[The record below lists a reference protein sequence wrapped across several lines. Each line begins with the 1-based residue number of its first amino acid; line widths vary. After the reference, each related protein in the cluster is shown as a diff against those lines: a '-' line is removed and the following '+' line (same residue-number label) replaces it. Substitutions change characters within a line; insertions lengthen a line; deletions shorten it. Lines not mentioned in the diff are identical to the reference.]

1 MKKRVFYSLVT
12 VCLFA
17 LNMTACSSAPD
28 ETDVQWYEPKTEY
41 KPYTRWWW
49 HGSAVDKESLTY
61 IFEEFADKGIG
72 GVEITPIYGVQNN
85 EENDIQYLSP
95 EWMDMYSHV
104 VAEGERLGIQVDMM
118 TGTGWP
124 FGGPEISIE
133 DAADRYL
140 VTKFEVKEGASLGEP
155 VKYKEPAPQ
164 FRMPA
169 GRRAPQR
176 RGPQQTATSL
186 ESLMAYSSNGD
197 IIDLTD
203 KVAEDGT
210 LNWVA
215 EKGIDEM
222 CADSYRWQHNNPNGY
237 ED

>member
-1 MKKRVFYSLVT
+1 
-12 VCLFA
+12 
-17 LNMTACSSAPD
+17 
-28 ETDVQWYEPKTEY
+28 
-41 KPYTRWWW
+41 
-49 HGSAVDKESLTY
+49 
-61 IFEEFADKGIG
+61 
-72 GVEITPIYGVQNN
+72 
-85 EENDIQYLSP
+85 
-95 EWMDMYSHV
+95 MDMYSHV

-124 FGGPEISIE
+124 FGGPEISID

-215 EKGIDEM
+215 EKGDWTLYAIFNGKALMMVKRAAPGGEGYVMDHYNKEVLDLYTSKFDK
-222 CADSYRWQHNNPNGY
+222 AFGESGAKYPHTFFNDSFELANATWEHCRSICPNSWARKV
-237 ED
+237 